1 MFSIKTLLLLKII
14 LFKCH
19 TLMYKQHFLSI
30 ENQKRHA
37 LCFIFTIYFVSKYR
51 IAKSYIACAI
61 EFICTVF
68 NVIKETPNFISGFA
82 TNSQKKFGIVKNM
95 NRERVLLYM
104 LFHNELFTRKCNC
117 IQLYNTSNSCS
128 IQDVRK
134 SQGIS
139 KLYISTAS
147 FQSKTL

>member
-14 LFKCH
+14 LVKCH

-30 ENQKRHA
+30 ENQKRT
-37 LCFIFTIYFVSKYR
+37 CFIFTIYFVSKYR

-104 LFHNELFTRKCNC
+104 LFHNELFTRKCNS
-117 IQLYNTSNSCS
+117 IQLYHTSNSWS
-128 IQDVRK
+128 IQDVRI
-134 SQGIS
+134 SQGIYE
-139 KLYISTAS
+139 LYISTAS
-147 FQSKTL
+147 VQSKTL